1 MNMDIIEQ
9 IKQAPVTNMK
19 DLVSRWST
27 IMVPAQ
33 SVRKRGRDEYEDLRP
48 KTRAFEPSKPGTDLM
63 KSEIQGAPAPCK
75 TSY

>member
-1 MNMDIIEQ
+1 MDIIEQ
-9 IKQAPVTNMK
+9 QKQAPATNMK

-33 SVRKRGRDEYEDLRP
+33 SARKRVRDEDEDEGPRP
-48 KTRAFEPSKPGTDLM
+48 KTRAFEPLRSGTGLM